1 MKHQA
6 ISQNIA
12 ETIAYSLMNNGYT
25 VDFDGLTLQI
35 KVSNN
40 RVLFVDEDSTAIIVN
55 DVTYFVGSGIDF
67 EGEDVNGAV
76 YLASL
81 ELVDAILSF
90 EDSVALA
97 FVERLA

>member
-12 ETIAYSLMNNGYT
+12 EAIAYSLMNNGYT

>member
-12 ETIAYSLMNNGYT
+12 ESIAFSLMNNNYV
-25 VDFDGLTLQI
+25 VDYDGLTLQI
-35 KVSNN
+35 KVSKNL
-40 RVLFVDEDSTAIIVN
+40 VLFVDEDSTAVIVN

-67 EGEDVNGAV
+67 EGEDVNSAV

-81 ELVDAILSF
+81 ELIDDILSF
-90 EDSVALA
+90 EDSIALA
-97 FVERLA
+97 FIERLA

>member
-12 ETIAYSLMNNGYT
+12 EAIAFSLAQYA
-25 VDFDGLTLQI
+25 VDFDGITLQI
-35 KVSNN
+35 KVNADL
-40 RVLFVDEDSTAIIVN
+40 VLAVDDDSTAIISH
-55 DVTYFVGSGIDF
+55 DVTYFVSSGIDF

-81 ELVDAILSF
+81 ELIDAVLSF
-90 EDSVALA
+90 EDSVVLA
-97 FVERLA
+97 FLGRLA

>member
-1 MKHQA
+1 M
-6 ISQNIA
+6 
-12 ETIAYSLMNNGYT
+12 TNNGYV
-25 VDFDGLTLQI
+25 VDFDGLTLQV
-35 KVSNN
+35 KTSNN
-40 RVLFVDEDSTAIIVN
+40 RVLFVDDDSTAVIVN

-67 EGEDVNGAV
+67 DDEDVNGAV

-90 EDSVALA
+90 EDSAALA